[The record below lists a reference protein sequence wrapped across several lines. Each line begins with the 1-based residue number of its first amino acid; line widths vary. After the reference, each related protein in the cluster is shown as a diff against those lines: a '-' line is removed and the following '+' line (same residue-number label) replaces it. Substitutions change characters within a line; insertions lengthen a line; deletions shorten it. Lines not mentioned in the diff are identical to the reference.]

1 LRDIYNEGIKQLGR
15 VYNNKDNELIKRLN
29 PLYEKFKEIEMLT
42 KYTSLSSFLDSLQ
55 NEDYSLDY
63 NWQLIYNDHIN
74 FIVSSLKQ
82 EAPLLFYLILGKSI
96 NEISL
101 PLVSNQPSSKFIP
114 RESLAKIIKE
124 HSVVKDMLNPWIE
137 KIREY
142 NTGCT
147 DLIDNFLELESN
159 QS

>member
-1 LRDIYNEGIKQLGR
+1 
-15 VYNNKDNELIKRLN
+15 
-29 PLYEKFKEIEMLT
+29 MLT

-82 EAPLLFYLILGKSI
+82 EVPLLFYLILGKSI

-101 PLVSNQPSSKFIP
+101 PLVSNQPSSKSIP

-124 HSVVKDMLNPWIE
+124 HSVVKDMLNP
-137 KIREY
+137 
-142 NTGCT
+142 
-147 DLIDNFLELESN
+147 
-159 QS
+159 